1 VIVLGVSGGHDANW
15 CVMRDGEVLGAFE
28 KERFTGVRHDGG
40 EITALVPETLAYL
53 GLSIAD
59 VDLIATGEP
68 VHRGK
73 DAGPRKLAGA
83 KYRRPDEW
91 VHQVVEFLGRILPCV
106 SVPHHLSHA
115 AYARYASSEPA
126 TTVITWDGGGDFYT
140 EDAYCSTSVSR
151 WDGQKLVWL
160 RRLRNSDLG
169 SLWFTYARAIF
180 GDGNHSGKLM
190 GLAALGSDRL
200 TDQMRELFIRP
211 LMPPFE
217 GGLTVKDCWPDYDAP
232 PLIKGEL
239 HWSEPLA
246 ADIAY
251 AVQEITTEAC
261 LSIASR
267 AAATAGGDAL
277 ALSGGVALNGYANT
291 AIQTSGLFG
300 QVFIPPAVNDGGIA
314 VGAALFATHHVMEVP
329 WRPGTQPTWAFLGM
343 GCSREDAAQSLRETA
358 FDWRA
363 VEQEEAEH
371 LAAVAMAD
379 HKVVAWFQGRAE
391 HGPRALGNRS
401 ILALPADG
409 AMKDHINAKIK
420 YREPF
425 RPLAPAVPQRV
436 ASTYFGTS
444 GPSPWMMH
452 IVPAEA
458 SCRSAAPAAV
468 HADGTAR
475 VQTVDTSTPLG
486 RITEEVGELTGT
498 PVVLNTSLNVRT
510 PIVNAPAE
518 AVAAF
523 AATPMDVLFLE
534 GHMAW
539 KKTPI
544 VRRSGGTAH
553 SRNGGARG

>member
-1 VIVLGVSGGHDANW
+1 MIVLGVSGGHDANW
-15 CVMRDGEVLGAFE
+15 CVVRDGVVLGAYE

-40 EITALVPETLAYL
+40 EVTGLIPQTLRYL

-59 VDLIATGEP
+59 VDVIATSEP

-73 DAGPRKLAGA
+73 DPGTRKLAGA
-83 KYRRPDEW
+83 KYRSPGEW
-91 VHQVVEFLGRILPCV
+91 THQVVECLGRILPCV

-115 AYARYASSEPA
+115 AYARYASTEPA

-151 WDGQKLVWL
+151 WEGQQLVWI

-200 TDQMRELFIRP
+200 TDEMRELFIRP

-217 GGLTVKDCWPDYDAP
+217 GGVTVKDCWPDYDAP
-232 PLIKGEL
+232 PLIKGPL
-239 HWSEPLA
+239 HWSQSQA

-251 AVQEITTEAC
+251 AVQAITTQAC
-261 LSIASR
+261 LSIASG
-267 AAATAGGDAL
+267 AARTAGADAL

-291 AIQTSGLFG
+291 ALRTSGLFG
-300 QVFIPPAVNDGGIA
+300 RVFVPPAVNDGGIA
-314 VGAALFATHHVMEVP
+314 LGAALFATHHVLAVP
-329 WRPGTQPTWAFLGM
+329 WAAGSQPTWAFLGM
-343 GCSREDAAQSLRETA
+343 GWSREDAADSLRQTGLR
-358 FDWRA
+358 WRP

-371 LAAVAMAD
+371 LAAAAVAD
-379 HKVVAWFQGRAE
+379 SKIVAWYQGRAE

-401 ILALPADG
+401 ILALPADT
-409 AMKDHINAKIK
+409 AMKDRVNAEIK
-420 YREPF
+420 FREPF
-425 RPLAPAVPQRV
+425 RPLAPVVPERV
-436 ASTYFGTS
+436 ASKYFDID

-452 IVPAEA
+452 IVPALA
-458 SCRSAAPAAV
+458 PCRGAAPGAV

-475 VQTVDTSTPLG
+475 VQTVDAGTPLG
-486 RITEEVGELTGT
+486 RITEEVGKLTGT
-498 PVVLNTSLNVRT
+498 PIVLNTSLNVRT
-510 PIVNAPAE
+510 PIVNTPAE
-518 AVAAF
+518 AIAAF
-523 AATPMDVLFLE
+523 AATPMDLLFLD

-539 KKTPI
+539 KQE
-544 VRRSGGTAH
+544 V
-553 SRNGGARG
+553 

>member
-1 VIVLGVSGGHDANW
+1 MIVLGVSGGHDANW
-15 CVMRDGEVLGAFE
+15 CVVRDGEVLGAFE

-40 EITALVPETLAYL
+40 EVTGLIPATLGYL

-59 VDLIATGEP
+59 IDVIATSEP

-73 DAGPRKLAGA
+73 DPGTRRLAGA
-83 KYRRPDEW
+83 KYRSPGEW
-91 VHQVVEFLGRILPCV
+91 THQVVECFGRILPAV

-115 AYARYASSEPA
+115 AYARYASTEPA

-151 WDGQKLVWL
+151 WEGQKLQWL

-190 GLAALGSDRL
+190 GLAGLGSDRL
-200 TDQMRELFIRP
+200 TDTMRDLFIRP

-217 GGLTVKDCWPDYDAP
+217 GGVTVKDCWPDYDAP
-232 PLIKGEL
+232 PLIKGPL
-239 HWSEPLA
+239 HWSEPQA

-251 AVQEITTEAC
+251 AVQAITTEAC
-261 LSIASR
+261 LSIGAR
-267 AAATAGGDAL
+267 AAQTAGGDAL

-291 AIQTSGLFG
+291 ALRTSGLFG
-300 QVFIPPAVNDGGIA
+300 RVFVPPAVNDGGIA
-314 VGAALFATHHVMEVP
+314 LGAALFATHHVLELP
-329 WRPGTQPTWAFLGM
+329 WRAGSQPTWAFLGM
-343 GCSREDAAQSLRETA
+343 GWSEQDAADSLRETA
-358 FDWRA
+358 FAWRP
-363 VEQEEAEH
+363 VEQQEAEH
-371 LAAVAMAD
+371 LAAVAVAD
-379 HKVVAWFQGRAE
+379 RKIVAWFQGRAE

-401 ILALPADG
+401 ILALPADS
-409 AMKDHINAKIK
+409 AMKDRVNATVKF
-420 YREPF
+420 REPF
-425 RPLAPAVPQRV
+425 RPLAPVVPERA
-436 ASTYFGTS
+436 ASRYFGLAS
-444 GPSPWMMH
+444 PSPWMMH
-452 IVPAEA
+452 IVPARDLCA
-458 SCRSAAPAAV
+458 SAAPGAV

-475 VQTVDTSTPLG
+475 VQTVDSATPLG

-498 PVVLNTSLNVRT
+498 PIVLNTSLNVRT

-523 AATPMDVLFLE
+523 AATPMDVLFLD

-539 KKTPI
+539 KKE
-544 VRRSGGTAH
+544 V
-553 SRNGGARG
+553 